1 LVAYYVASTIFGN
14 EGVSD
19 GSELAKSYDNAVAT
33 LELMVKNKYPITEY
47 DDIVFVDLDEW
58 QPQELKSVKIIRR

>member
-1 LVAYYVASTIFGN
+1 
-14 EGVSD
+14 
-19 GSELAKSYDNAVAT
+19 LAKSYDNAVAT